1 MGDVR
6 VIKADQVGWR
16 ERARPQEGLSF
27 LAYLSGAPKQE
38 LTGTVL
44 GGPGHFLDP
53 RESSIYLERWERGR
67 SCFQQLELLS
77 SLSFLASSCS
87 PGTLATPPELT
98 VSSD

>member
-16 ERARPQEGLSF
+16 EWARPQEGLSF

-44 GGPGHFLDP
+44 GGPGQFLDP
-53 RESSIYLERWERGR
+53 RESSIHLERWGRGW

-77 SLSFLASSCS
+77 SLSFPCS
-87 PGTLATPPELT
+87 RPLPRDPGHSP
-98 VSSD
+98 